1 MNKSQALNQFWNSF
15 GIPAFDEDSV
25 PDNTPFPY
33 ITYAESLDSLGNI
46 LILTASVWD
55 RGTSWKRIADKTEEI
70 ARKLGEYGHYTIKLD
85 NGYLYLSKGSPFAT
99 RQSDQDPEIRR
110 YYINVMGEFLTAY

>member
-15 GIPAFDEDSV
+15 NIPAFDADSV

-33 ITYAESLDSLGNI
+33 ITYEESLDSIGNI

-55 RGTSWKRIADKTEEI
+55 RGTSWKRISDKTEEI
-70 ARKLGEYGHYTIKLD
+70 AQKIGEHGHYVIKLD

>member
-15 GIPAFDEDSV
+15 NIPAFDADSV

-33 ITYAESLDSLGNI
+33 ITYEESLDSIGNI

-70 ARKLGEYGHYTIKLD
+70 ARKIGENGHYVIKLD